1 MRHSSLV
8 SVALLLSRASAYPGG
23 ISGATSSLSGRDNI
37 NHDGSFAIDL
47 VPNIVYRKNGAA
59 ELAWA
64 YSKYNKNPK
73 DFYGGVVNGNTR
85 VYSGPAG
92 GTGMVAANNQSYDRE
107 YLSPVYMG
115 TPGQLCWLDIDTGSG
130 DLWLFSTDTPSFYL
144 DGQKIYRPEKSQTS
158 VGIANASWSITYG
171 DGSYAGGGIY
181 RDSVQIGNVTLHNAT
196 VESATAVSRSLTT
209 DPVMSGILG
218 LALNHSSTT
227 FPQQPTLLDSLRP
240 SLNQNLFAADLKYQN
255 AGQYHFGYVNE
266 SAYTGGITW
275 QKVLP
280 QSGFWEFYLQK
291 IHIQGDNV
299 WRMHN
304 WPMVADTGTTLLLL
318 PTDLVEL
325 YWSFVPGA
333 YMSDVYYGWVFPC
346 NATLPG
352 FDFGFSNDDTWNAA
366 IPGHYFNFQN
376 VSSTLCYGGI
386 QDSMEPFGIL
396 GDAFLKALYVIFD
409 MEHSRVGLA
418 AKKLLS

>member
-1 MRHSSLV
+1 MRRSSLAPL
-8 SVALLLSRASAYPGG
+8 ALLLGTATALPSYGHLNDLLSRG
-23 ISGATSSLSGRDNI
+23 NK
-37 NHDGSFAIDL
+37 NQDGEFAVDL
-47 VPNIVYRKNGAA
+47 VRNDNYRRNGAA

-64 YSKYNKNPK
+64 YAKYNKNPK
-73 DFYGGVVNGNTR
+73 DFHMGGNSRVSPGMTGATGTVV
-85 VYSGPAG
+85 
-92 GTGMVAANNQSYDRE
+92 ANNQSYDRE
-107 YLSPVYMG
+107 YLSPIYMG

-130 DLWLFSTDTPSFYL
+130 DLWLFSTDTPAFYL
-144 DGQKIYRPEKSQTS
+144 DGQEIYHPKNSHTS
-158 VGIANASWSITYG
+158 VDIANASWSITYG

-181 RDSVQIGNVTLHNAT
+181 RDTVQIGNVTLHNAT

-227 FPQQPTLLDSLRP
+227 YPQQPTLLDSLRP
-240 SLNQNLFAADLKYQN
+240 TLEKNLFAADLKYQN

-266 SAYTGGITW
+266 SAYTGNITW
-275 QKVLP
+275 RDVLP

-291 IHIQGDNV
+291 IHVQGDNV

-352 FDFGFSNDDTWNAA
+352 FDFGFADDNTWNAT

-376 VSSTLCYGGI
+376 VSDTLCYGGI

>member
-1 MRHSSLV
+1 MHRTSLASST
-8 SVALLLSRASAYPGG
+8 LSLGRLFVRTMAWQEAMSGVFASDK
-23 ISGATSSLSGRDNI
+23 ISQNTG
-37 NHDGSFAIDL
+37 FAVDL
-47 VPNIVYRKNGAA
+47 FPNSAYRKNGAA

-64 YSKYNKNPK
+64 YSKYNKNPE
-73 DFYGGVVNGNTR
+73 DFYGGFVSGNAR
-85 VYSGPAG
+85 VLSGTAG
-92 GTGMVAANNQSYDRE
+92 GTGTVNANNQSYDRE
-107 YLSPVYMG
+107 YLSPIYMG
-115 TPGQLCWLDIDTGSG
+115 SPGQLCWLDIDTGSG

-144 DGQKIYRPEKSQTS
+144 DGQEIYHPEKSNS
-158 VGIANASWSITYG
+158 SIGIANASWSITYG

-181 RDSVQIGNVTLHNAT
+181 RDTVQIGNVTLYNAT

-227 FPQQPTLLDSLRP
+227 YPQQPTLLDSLQAT
-240 SLNQNLFAADLKYQN
+240 LNQSLFAADLKYQN
-255 AGQYHFGYVNE
+255 AGQYHFGYINE
-266 SAYTGGITW
+266 SAYSGNITW

-280 QSGFWEFYLQK
+280 RSGFWEFFLQK
-291 IHIQGDNV
+291 IHIQGDDV

-304 WPMVADTGTTLLLL
+304 WLMVADTGTTLLLL
-318 PTDLVEL
+318 PSDLVEL

-333 YMSDVYYGWVFPC
+333 FMSDVYYGWVFPC

-352 FDFGFSNDDTWNAA
+352 FDFAFTNDDTWSAT

-376 VSSTLCYGGI
+376 VSNTLCYGGV

-396 GDAFLKALYVIFD
+396 GDAFLKALYVVFD
-409 MEHSRVGLA
+409 MEHSRIGLA
-418 AKKLLS
+418 TKKLLS